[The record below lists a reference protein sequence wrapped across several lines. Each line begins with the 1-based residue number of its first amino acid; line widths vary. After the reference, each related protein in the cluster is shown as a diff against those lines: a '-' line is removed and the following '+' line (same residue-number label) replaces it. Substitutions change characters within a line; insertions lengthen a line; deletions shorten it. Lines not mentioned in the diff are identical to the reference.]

1 MRSSTD
7 PARTAD
13 KEQLQAP
20 LLPMPGI
27 TIWMLAT
34 SVLLATPDS
43 LGVGQAQNPAFGLLG
58 ADQLGRPHRLGRR
71 SASATGG
78 ARPRSEARWTELRP
92 DLVRGD
98 G

>member
-71 SASATGG
+71 SRQRHRWGTAS
-78 ARPRSEARWTELRP
+78 PRGSMDRAAA
-92 DLVRGD
+92 
-98 G
+98 